1 MLTFQI
7 AICLSMF
14 VIGTLGILYNRRDI
28 LIVLVCIELLLL
40 SVGILFIVF
49 SIYLDDMI
57 GQLFA
62 IFILTVAAAES
73 SIGLGILT
81 QYYKI
86 TGDISVIDIGMLR
99 VRLSRVLKARR
110 KSLELATQLMANER
124 NSRKALYNVV
134 IKLALQK

>member
-1 MLTFQI
+1 
-7 AICLSMF
+7 
-14 VIGTLGILYNRRDI
+14 
-28 LIVLVCIELLLL
+28 
-40 SVGILFIVF
+40 
-49 SIYLDDMI
+49 MI

-99 VRLSRVLKARR
+99 G
-110 KSLELATQLMANER
+110 
-124 NSRKALYNVV
+124 
-134 IKLALQK
+134 

>member
-99 VRLSRVLKARR
+99 G
-110 KSLELATQLMANER
+110 
-124 NSRKALYNVV
+124 
-134 IKLALQK
+134 

>member
-57 GQLFA
+57 GKLFA

-99 VRLSRVLKARR
+99 G
-110 KSLELATQLMANER
+110 
-124 NSRKALYNVV
+124 
-134 IKLALQK
+134 

>member
-14 VIGTLGILYNRRDI
+14 VIGTLGILYNRRGI

-99 VRLSRVLKARR
+99 G
-110 KSLELATQLMANER
+110 
-124 NSRKALYNVV
+124 
-134 IKLALQK
+134 

>member
-1 MLTFQI
+1 MISIQI
-7 AICLSMF
+7 ATCFVTF

-40 SVGILFIVF
+40 SVGLLFIVF

-62 IFILTVAAAES
+62 IFILTVAAAEA

-86 TGDISVIDIGMLR
+86 TGDISMIDVGLLR
-99 VRLSRVLKARR
+99 G
-110 KSLELATQLMANER
+110 
-124 NSRKALYNVV
+124 
-134 IKLALQK
+134 

>member
-40 SVGILFIVF
+40 SVGVLFIVF

-99 VRLSRVLKARR
+99 G
-110 KSLELATQLMANER
+110 
-124 NSRKALYNVV
+124 
-134 IKLALQK
+134 

>member
-1 MLTFQI
+1 MIITASLADF
-7 AICLSMF
+7 
-14 VIGTLGILYNRRDI
+14 
-28 LIVLVCIELLLL
+28 
-40 SVGILFIVF
+40 LFIVF

-86 TGDISVIDIGMLR
+86 TGDISVIDVGVLR
-99 VRLSRVLKARR
+99 G
-110 KSLELATQLMANER
+110 
-124 NSRKALYNVV
+124 
-134 IKLALQK
+134 